1 MIRWY
6 DNILSPC
13 CEQNTRDER
22 AGYQSLVPGNVRT
35 AEVKGKE
42 LRKNKP
48 DEWMLE
54 QSH

>member
-6 DNILSPC
+6 DNILSLC

-22 AGYQSLVPGNVRT
+22 AGYQSLVLGNVRT

-48 DEWMLE
+48 EDFHL
-54 QSH
+54 SGC